1 MKILI
6 VAKVEHCLLAFIS
19 VAAGF
24 RMLIPAARPLFE
36 SIFASP
42 LKPGSCLSPPSLPR
56 QTLQS
61 LRSRMYECENTLA
74 GFRLKSGI
82 LSSVLSSVHG
92 KSWAKALLYKIK
104 ISRQLF

>member
-42 LKPGSCLSPPSLPR
+42 LKPGSCLPPPLLCLGKHYKAYD
-56 QTLQS
+56 Q
-61 LRSRMYECENTLA
+61 ECTNA
-74 GFRLKSGI
+74 KI
-82 LSSVLSSVHG
+82 L
-92 KSWAKALLYKIK
+92 
-104 ISRQLF
+104 